1 MPEVFLMETLPL
13 LYQSLQRPQ
22 GSLPGMQHVD
32 LLPVAPKRGGSLLDG
47 RGFAT
52 EEGSGYEPKVFIAD
66 ALRAEFL
73 CDFSGGAEV
82 EFSLGHCGSDVLLRM
97 RLFPKIVE
105 EG

>member
-1 MPEVFLMETLPL
+1 
-13 LYQSLQRPQ
+13 
-22 GSLPGMQHVD
+22 MQHVD
-32 LLPVAPKRGGSLLDG
+32 LLPVAPECGESLLDR

-52 EEGSGYEPKVFIAD
+52 EEGSGYEPKVLIAD

-82 EFSLGHCGSDVLLRM
+82 EFSLGHCSGDVLLRV
-97 RLFPKIVE
+97 RLFPEIVE